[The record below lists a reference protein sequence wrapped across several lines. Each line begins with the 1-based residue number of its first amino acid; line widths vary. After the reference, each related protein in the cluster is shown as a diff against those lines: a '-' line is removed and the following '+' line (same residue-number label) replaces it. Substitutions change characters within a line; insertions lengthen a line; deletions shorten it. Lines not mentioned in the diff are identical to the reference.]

1 MSILVNDNQYGYTS
15 IERPPE
21 PDGYW
26 QIGEGYSNLRIAVYK
41 KATDQQIKNT
51 EELLGWKWIDGKAQ
65 EK

>member
-26 QIGEGYSNLRIAVYK
+26 QIGKGYSNLRIAVYK

-51 EELLGWKWIDGKAQ
+51 
-65 EK
+65 